1 MSHAPARPP
10 RRTHPHQATRRVRT
24 KLIKLRSTKTSR
36 PVTMPTTLHEQNADS
51 AQRTV
56 AFGLPSS
63 TLRTSITAL
72 LRLGVAELLLTMGQV
87 FLALTWTAAIRQAHS
102 GVYWAESTF
111 PRSAKSPRQLIDTQ
125 SSGRWGTR
133 DTDDLPVRSAAA
145 RGVVPSQIVRAR
157 AVSTSSVVASSAIL
171 GKMARRLL
179 RWAPS
184 SGSVTASVTIVSS

>member
-1 MSHAPARPP
+1 MYLDVTVQVNNRIGQGFFADPAFMTELDVTFANLYFAAADTAGTPAAVP
-10 RRTHPHQATRRVRT
+10 R
-24 KLIKLRSTKTSR
+24 
-36 PVTMPTTLHEQNADS
+36 
-51 AQRTV
+51 
-56 AFGLPSS
+56 
-63 TLRTSITAL
+63 
-72 LRLGVAELLLTMGQV
+72 
-87 FLALTWTAAIRQAHS
+87 
-102 GVYWAESTF
+102 
-111 PRSAKSPRQLIDTQ
+111 
-125 SSGRWGTR
+125 SSGRWGTQ

>member
-1 MSHAPARPP
+1 MCTQNIHSGALGL
-10 RRTHPHQATRRVRT
+10 VF
-24 KLIKLRSTKTSR
+24 LIYRLSGTS
-36 PVTMPTTLHEQNADS
+36 A
-51 AQRTV
+51 
-56 AFGLPSS
+56 SS
-63 TLRTSITAL
+63 FVSVVS
-72 LRLGVAELLLTMGQV
+72 VAELLLTMGLV
-87 FLALTWTAAIRQAHS
+87 FLALTWTAAIMRAHS
-102 GVYWAESTF
+102 GVYWAQSTI

-125 SSGRWGTR
+125 SSGRWGTQN
-133 DTDDLPVRSAAA
+133 TDDLPVRSAAA